1 MKKSA
6 VILCVVLGTLSGL
19 LITLIGSAAFGLA
32 GGGISFNDTGEWAF
46 IIACEAA
53 VMAAV
58 CIPIQLLREKLF
70 RKFGITAPV
79 FIASVSAVPL
89 VWSIYERAHHLY
101 LSSHGGYSGFMGG
114 LGWALTELFSLTWLV
129 ASIAFFAG
137 QIIMALLFKFRCSE
151 KARR

>member
-6 VILCVVLGTLSGL
+6 VILCAVLGTLSGL

-32 GGGISFNDTGEWAF
+32 GGGISFNHTGEWTF
-46 IIACEAA
+46 IIACETA

-101 LSSHGGYSGFMGG
+101 RVSHGGYSGFMGG

>member
-6 VILCVVLGTLSGL
+6 VILCVFLGTLGGL
-19 LITLIGSAAFGLA
+19 LITLIGSAVFGLA
-32 GGGISFNDTGEWAF
+32 GGGISFNHTGEWIF

-70 RKFGITAPV
+70 RRFGITAPV

-89 VWSIYERAHHLY
+89 IWSIYERAHHLY

-129 ASIAFFAG
+129 SSIAFFAG
-137 QIIMALLFKFRCSE
+137 QIIMTLVFKLRRSK